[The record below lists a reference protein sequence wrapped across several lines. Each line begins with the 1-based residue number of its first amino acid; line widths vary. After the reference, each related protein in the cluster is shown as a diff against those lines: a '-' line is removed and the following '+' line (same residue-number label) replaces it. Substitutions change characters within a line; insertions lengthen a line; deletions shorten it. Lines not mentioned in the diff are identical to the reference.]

1 MRVGR
6 CALAVLLALLAQLA
20 AAQERYPTLAI
31 ELIVPFG
38 PGGADDAMAR
48 KLAPLLQRDL
58 ATPVFVTNVAGP
70 SGNAGLTK
78 LLVNPADGY
87 TVAVLSSSTIAA
99 WVLDVG
105 YARLE
110 DFTVLGLVQES
121 TSMLFIP
128 ATSPAR
134 TSQEFLDSVKA
145 NPTRLRVATSG
156 AGTTDDVVLR
166 LLGARGYQTVGAP
179 FSKPLERY
187 AAVAEQRVH
196 AIFEETGHAQTFL
209 RSQHWRPL
217 VVVDEVRHPQFPEV
231 PCVSELGV
239 SAGNF
244 RNFRLLVVGAKTPPE
259 RVRLLADV
267 IARSLLTA
275 DWKSYCESTWSCSSP
290 WSAQEAA
297 VRARQLYRD
306 VESKF
311 PKGTATQGTTTQG
324 PQK

>member
-58 ATPVFVTNVAGP
+58 ATPVFVTNVAGH

-134 TSQEFLDSVKA
+134 TSQEFLD
-145 NPTRLRVATSG
+145 
-156 AGTTDDVVLR
+156 GTTDDVVLR

-311 PKGTATQGTTTQG
+311 AKGTATQGTTTQG